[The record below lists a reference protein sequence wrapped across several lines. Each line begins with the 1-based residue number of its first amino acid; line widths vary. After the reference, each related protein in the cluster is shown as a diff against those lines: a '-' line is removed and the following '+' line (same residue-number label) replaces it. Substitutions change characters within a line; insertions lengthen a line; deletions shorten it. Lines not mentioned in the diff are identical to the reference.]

1 MDQKIKGLTDF
12 QLSAIQ
18 EIGNIGSGHAAI
30 ALSQLIG
37 RKIMIAVTKAQVVTP
52 EDCHKLISDPDSP
65 ITGVQLKVL
74 GDVQGMI
81 LLYISREPALIL
93 LDVLLNQ
100 KIGTTKVLG
109 EMEES
114 ALKEMGSILS
124 ASYLNAISE
133 LTGCAL
139 IPSVPKV
146 MFDKAGAILES
157 VFEPIR
163 QKSGMVIGIETEF
176 IEASTRIRAQFIFMP
191 DEEGTNVLLEKLCVG
206 KARDL

>member
-1 MDQKIKGLTDF
+1 MGQKIKGLSDF

-52 EDCHKLISDPDSP
+52 EDFHKLINDPDSS
-65 ITGVQLKVL
+65 ITGVHLKVL

-81 LLYISREPALIL
+81 FLCISREPALIL
-93 LDVLLNQ
+93 LDVLMNQ

-133 LTGCAL
+133 LTSCAL

-206 KARDL
+206 KVRDL